1 MNIVQPAA
9 LGQSL
14 QNSPEDEAEADAYST
29 SMQIEAIE
37 TAAATVRRSGGQRP
51 SRKRNMNASIEA
63 KSIPNKAAP
72 TDSSKYSGVRYQ
84 IEVEQDGLSTEKPY
98 VVLLG

>member
-14 QNSPEDEAEADAYST
+14 QNSPEDEAEAGEYST

-37 TAAATVRRSGGQRP
+37 TAAAAVRRSGGQRP
-51 SRKRNMNASIEA
+51 SRKQNVHASIEA
-63 KSIPNKAAP
+63 LSIPN
-72 TDSSKYSGVRYQ
+72 
-84 IEVEQDGLSTEKPY
+84 
-98 VVLLG
+98 